1 MEKKNGPVR
10 ALQIVYLALLTGQL
24 LFAVIAFV
32 LVKSGFFGGTIAS
45 AVEKI
50 LQTIYVIATIA
61 AIWIAF
67 YLFKKKLEQA
77 EHLLTLKEKFNV
89 YRSACITKYA
99 LLEGANLLSVVFFL
113 ITANSIF
120 LIFAVVLMFVFMT
133 LNPIRQRIKFDL
145 QLEDADIDKLNDLQG

>member
-10 ALQIVYLALLTGQL
+10 ALQIVYVALLAGQL
-24 LFAVIAFV
+24 LFAIIAFV
-32 LVKSGFFGGTIAS
+32 LVKTGFFAGMIAL

-50 LQTIYVIATIA
+50 LQTIYVVAAIN

-67 YLFKKKLEQA
+67 YLFKKKIEQA
-77 EHLLTLKEKFNV
+77 RQILSLNEKFTV

-99 LLEGANLLSVVFFL
+99 LLEGANLLSLIFFL
-113 ITANSIF
+113 VTANYIF
-120 LIFAVVLMFVFMT
+120 FIFAVVLIFVFMT